1 MELDDEIDGETQEIR
16 ETLNK
21 VYWKVIARL

>member
-1 MELDDEIDGETQEIR
+1 MKLDDEIDGETQEIR